1 MYRQPVITT
10 PPVTT
15 LLTIHVFAMMASLGM
30 APLVKAYVSHRL
42 VLVFLDVF
50 HSFTHL
56 FKVFFIG
63 RILIAFKWKFTAH
76 NQNPC
81 ENCHHHAFCDQ
92 TTNHTCV
99 CNHGFVGNGSNCEGR
114 LYLRNRFLWIL
125 TACSLFCF
133 WFCLF
138 FLFLLFVL

>member
-56 FKVFFIG
+56 FKVFFLSVGYSLPLNGNLQLIIKILVKIVTITLSVTKLPTIPVFVTMTLSGMG
-63 RILIAFKWKFTAH
+63 RT
-76 NQNPC
+76 
-81 ENCHHHAFCDQ
+81 
-92 TTNHTCV
+92 V
-99 CNHGFVGNGSNCEGR
+99 RVGC
-114 LYLRNRFLWIL
+114 I
-125 TACSLFCF
+125 
-133 WFCLF
+133 
-138 FLFLLFVL
+138 